1 MQIVEARSAFN
12 SLELVNTVL
21 DFERIRKD
29 CESETSITILRSE
42 YVFSFTCVLVE
53 GCDGESDQDIHKFAS
68 RHLGTNHKSELPSQ
82 TAKCQTCKFMISVV
96 GLGLGMRCK
105 HPKNTWPDG
114 FPALLPNRWFGCSLH
129 ELAENNP
136 D

>member
-1 MQIVEARSAFN
+1 MQIVEAHLAFN
-12 SLELVNTVL
+12 LFELINVVRK
-21 DFERIRKD
+21 FERIRKGS
-29 CESETSITILRSE
+29 EFETSVTILRSKHT
-42 YVFSFTCVLVE
+42 FAFTCVLME
-53 GCDGESDQDIHKFAS
+53 GCDGKSEKEIYDFAI
-68 RHLGTNHKSELPSQ
+68 RNLNTNHEEQLPYQ

-114 FPALLPNRWFGCSLH
+114 FPAILPNRWFGCSLH
-129 ELAENNP
+129 QLVENNP